1 MGWVCS
7 GMVFLGLGSL
17 RVRATLGGL
26 GSRECMRQY
35 WPPARAP
42 LRHGVP
48 LPVTPWHGGFFEELC
63 LRVAT
68 SWRSWVTSARRDWRS
83 MGLGGKEFLLKNDWK
98 GGDLGCST
106 TTSDVEGICH
116 SSPSVN
122 ITLDSCIIT
131 STAWC
136 SLVITVHS
144 CCTLW

>member
-17 RVRATLGGL
+17 RARVTLGGL

-42 LRHGVP
+42 LRQGVP

-98 GGDLGCST
+98 GGGLRG
-106 TTSDVEGICH
+106 GILEFQSKIVF
-116 SSPSVN
+116 SSFSA
-122 ITLDSCIIT
+122 IWLTKIY
-131 STAWC
+131 
-136 SLVITVHS
+136 
-144 CCTLW
+144 